1 MTGTV
6 AEFVEGGLEL
16 DTVRIPEVESVFC
29 GDSKCCLK
37 SFGKQSHG
45 GGCRS
50 VTGGGALEHEQAA
63 GVGGEQIFQGFED
76 RSFRG
81 VAVLDRANPE
91 HSVAGSAEN
100 HTVLAGGC
108 FDGRGDAGGEQR
120 EPGEPWRLGGG
131 D

>member
-1 MTGTV
+1 V
-6 AEFVEGGLEL
+6 LLF
-16 DTVRIPEVESVFC
+16 
-29 GDSKCCLK
+29 
-37 SFGKQSHG
+37 
-45 GGCRS
+45 
-50 VTGGGALEHEQAA
+50 
-63 GVGGEQIFQGFED
+63 
-76 RSFRG
+76 
-81 VAVLDRANPE
+81 LDRANPE